1 MPSDLFISYADE
13 DRDFANLVGAGLYM
27 ADVRS
32 IRFDEA
38 GLRPG
43 DSLRESLEQG
53 LNDSRYGLV
62 LGTKHYFADN
72 KQWTADELGPLFAL
86 PKRLVLI
93 CHEVSA
99 GDMQARL
106 PFLTDVMALQSGIG
120 LQKLVGEI
128 TAILRAD
135 RKTRYHETRL
145 FWFLAENYVK
155 KLVGDLLPS
164 EQNTLDASVPDW
176 ENHVRKELGL
186 SDATIETVFASIMN
200 AEDDEELIE
209 RTLIILK
216 EMVR

>member
-13 DRDFANLVGAGLYM
+13 DQDFAGLLVAGLYM

-62 LGTKHYFADN
+62 LCTKHYFADN
-72 KQWTADELGPLFAL
+72 KPWTADELGPLFSL

-99 GDMQARL
+99 GEMQSRL
-106 PFLTDVMALQSGIG
+106 PFLADVVALQSGIG
-120 LQKLVGEI
+120 MKNLVGEI

-135 RKTRYHETRL
+135 RETRYHETWL
-145 FWFLAENYVK
+145 FWFLAEHYVK
-155 KLVGDLLPS
+155 KLIGDLPPS
-164 EQNTLDASVPDW
+164 EQNSLDAITPDW
-176 ENHVRKELGL
+176 EAHVRKELGL
-186 SDATIETVFASIMN
+186 PDATIETVFASIKN
-200 AEDDEELIE
+200 AEDDQELIA
-209 RTLIILK
+209 RTLVILK